1 MSLRDRR
8 DKCDKCDNRPPWG
21 VVDRQA
27 RVLVTGG
34 AERYFRAFKRHLVLR
49 ERYRSRTMRRPS
61 MSVGL
66 PTGGVEI
73 GITFRVATF
82 GSGSSSLRPP
92 RGDGVND

>member
-1 MSLRDRR
+1 
-8 DKCDKCDNRPPWG
+8 
-21 VVDRQA
+21 
-27 RVLVTGG
+27 
-34 AERYFRAFKRHLVLR
+34 
-49 ERYRSRTMRRPS
+49 
-61 MSVGL
+61 VGL